1 MLKDLFIQLYI
12 NNKLFIEFIE
22 KLSKK
27 YNINHLQLY
36 IIVLSSYDKMNV
48 STLSETLNITKS
60 AVSQALVG
68 LSIKRLII
76 KKQSKEDKKIFYITP
91 TKKAEKIKNEIADSF
106 LYKYQLF
113 EEKLGKDDMAKFIE
127 LIVKFN
133 NILEELKQNEE
144 GKDVKIS

>member
-113 EEKLGKDDMAKFIE
+113 EEKLGKDDMAKFIKE
-127 LIVKFN
+127 KL
-133 NILEELKQNEE
+133 
-144 GKDVKIS
+144 S